1 MVVCPFHRTHAP
13 GRPPACRPN
22 WKPRQPMRLK
32 CYTAD
37 SMADAMAAIRA
48 ELGDDAIIVSTQR
61 ASDGNGV
68 RITAALEGDL
78 VEDDIHTALH
88 GTHRTPVGEAVR
100 EALEFHGAPARL
112 TELLV
117 NLAAVTP
124 ARDAISACASAL
136 DQVFRFAP
144 MPQTA
149 APRPILLVGPP
160 GTGKTIAVAKLAARA
175 RLSGRAVGVITAD
188 SVRAGAQEQ
197 LAAFT
202 RILEIDL
209 KKARGPD
216 GLATLVPNMQQQF
229 GVIFIDSPG
238 LNPFSQD
245 DMDYLRAL
253 ISAVPMD
260 AALVLNAGTDPMEA
274 MEIAEAFAEVGASR
288 ILATRLDMARRLG
301 GILAAAEAGSLA
313 FGDVSI
319 NPHVANGLCPITPL
333 SLARLILPLEE
344 ESAIGASSAGGAY
357 PDDDDTPY
365 SEAL

>member
-1 MVVCPFHRTHAP
+1 
-13 GRPPACRPN
+13 
-22 WKPRQPMRLK
+22 MRLK

-37 SMADAMAAIRA
+37 SMAEAMAAIRA

-68 RITAALEGDL
+68 RITAALEHDP
-78 VEDDIHTALH
+78 VEDDIYQALTGARRAPH
-88 GTHRTPVGEAVR
+88 GDAVR
-100 EALEFHGAPARL
+100 EALEFHGAPPRL

-117 NLAAVTP
+117 NLASATP
-124 ARDAISACASAL
+124 AHDAIGSCAGAL
-136 DQVFRFAP
+136 DQVFHFIP
-144 MPQTA
+144 MPQGA
-149 APRPILLVGPP
+149 ASRPVLLVGPP

-175 RLSGRAVGVITAD
+175 RLTGGAVGVITAD
-188 SVRAGAQEQ
+188 TVRAGAQEQ

-202 RILEIDL
+202 RILEVDL
-209 KKARGPD
+209 KKARGPE
-216 GLATLVPNMQQQF
+216 GLATLVPNMQQQY
-229 GVIFIDSPG
+229 GVIFVDTPG

-245 DMDYLRAL
+245 DMGYLRSLVA
-253 ISAVPMD
+253 ATPMD
-260 AALVLNAGTDPMEA
+260 VTLVLNAGTDPMEA
-274 MEIAEAFAEVGASR
+274 IEIAEAFSEAGASR

-319 NPHVANGLCPITPL
+319 NPRVANGLCPINPV

-344 ESAIGASSAGGAY
+344 GEGDYSPEPASAYSEHNGVS
-357 PDDDDTPY
+357 PY

>member
-1 MVVCPFHRTHAP
+1 
-13 GRPPACRPN
+13 
-22 WKPRQPMRLK
+22 MRLK

-37 SMADAMAAIRA
+37 SMAEAMASIRA

-68 RITAALEGDL
+68 RITAAMEGDNRS
-78 VEDDIHTALH
+78 EDDIHVALT
-88 GTHRTPVGEAVR
+88 GNHRTPLGEAVR
-100 EALEFHGAPARL
+100 EALEFHGAPPRL

-117 NLAAVTP
+117 NLAATTP
-124 ARDAISACASAL
+124 AHDATGACAAAL
-136 DQVFRFAP
+136 DEVFHFSP
-144 MPQTA
+144 MPQA
-149 APRPILLVGPP
+149 GGSRPVLLVGPP

-175 RLSGRAVGVITAD
+175 RIAGQSVGVITTD
-188 SVRAGAQEQ
+188 TVRAGAQEQ

-209 KKARGPD
+209 KRAKGPD
-216 GLATLVPNMQQQF
+216 ALAAQVDAVSRDH

-238 LNPFSQD
+238 LNPFSLG
-245 DMDYLRAL
+245 DMDYLRDL
-253 ISAVPMD
+253 LD
-260 AALVLNAGTDPMEA
+260 ATSLDVTLVLNAGMDPMEA
-274 MEIAEAFAEVGASR
+274 MEIADAFAEVGASR

-301 GILAAAEAGSLA
+301 GILAAAEAGALA

-319 NPHVANGLCPITPL
+319 NPQVADGLCPINPV

-344 ESAIGASSAGGAY
+344 ERTVEAPEPARTSAG
-357 PDDDDTPY
+357 DNDDTPY